1 MIKIY
6 KGEEMK
12 TKLYVKMAIIIVMLY
27 ANIGI
32 SQDNEINQNNISKR
46 KYREDY
52 QFPKLPMVQN
62 PRMALLGV
70 NKQDFT
76 ITLRDNVI
84 MDCARFFPTEPN
96 PYLPNGYPT
105 VIMVHGYGDRK
116 ETLEG
121 FANGQASYGYVV
133 YTYSVRGQG
142 NSGGLSNLISTTEAQ
157 DLIELVNYIRTDFQT
172 GLDTSKILI
181 MGGSQGGTVPYI
193 AACTGN
199 LKVKTIISALTSPEF
214 ASTWIENGSIKM
226 TFLWTVEYTPDTA
239 RYNPQVLAMRNWCYS
254 NAPDKWDSLA
264 YWVPKDRNFT
274 NVVSQNTIPIMM
286 ENAWQD
292 KFFNAR
298 GNIDN
303 IPFVTAPKRYYFG
316 AVRGHGGDYSTTE
329 DTWHENFFNEWF
341 YYWLFDIDNGI
352 LTRPKFHYA
361 YTTYPETSGM
371 WSFVHDSSAVWPPSG
386 AGNLKLYFRN
396 NNQLLTT
403 AGTNQN
409 THDNLVNN
417 VNATLTMERAVNDE
431 FKGSYFKNRFKKDV
445 MNYHTGVLTQDVKM
459 LGTPQIGL
467 DYLSNATECQFNFQ
481 IYEVSGTRT
490 KLVTRVNYTDRKNVI
505 NSRKNTTING
515 LSHGHIF
522 KKGNRIKIVVTNLDT
537 APDDVA
543 FLGTNPH
550 VLPDLKKGTSS
561 IYYTN
566 KSFINLPIQVTG
578 TSMLRDNLFASELE
592 SPDNA
597 TPENTE
603 TPKDFSLSQNYPNPF
618 NPTTVIN
625 YSIPYNSYVTLKVYD
640 ISGKEVATLVNN
652 QAAPGNYSVN
662 LNASAYNLSSGI
674 YFYKIVA
681 GNFINVKK
689 LTLIK

>member
-1 MIKIY
+1 MLNKI

-12 TKLYVKMAIIIVMLY
+12 IKIILNLMVIGIMLF
-27 ANIGI
+27 ANYGI
-32 SQDNEINQNNISKR
+32 SQNDVNSQKIPRQKFKEN
-46 KYREDY
+46 Y
-52 QFPKLPMVQN
+52 QFPKLPMVQT
-62 PRMALLGV
+62 PRTAV
-70 NKQDFT
+70 YSVIKQDFT
-76 ITLRDNVI
+76 ITLRDNVT
-84 MDCARFFPTEPN
+84 MDCAKFYPGEPN

-105 VIMVHGYGDRK
+105 VVMVHGYGDRK

-157 DLIELVNYIRTDFQT
+157 DLIELVNYIHQDFST
-172 GLDTSKILI
+172 GLDTSKILV

-193 AACTGN
+193 AACMGG
-199 LKVKTIISALTSPEF
+199 LRVKTIISALTSPEF
-214 ASTWIENGSIKM
+214 ASSWIENGSIKM
-226 TFLWTVEYTPDTA
+226 TFLWTIDYTPDTA
-239 RYNPQVLAMRNWCYS
+239 RYNSQVLAMRNWCYS
-254 NAPDKWDSLA
+254 GAPDKWDSLA

-274 NVVSQNTIPIMM
+274 GIVSQNTIPIMM

-292 KFFNAR
+292 KFFNAK

-303 IPFVTAPKRYYFG
+303 IPFVLAPKRYYFG

-341 YYWLFDIDNGI
+341 YYWLYNIDNGI

-361 YTTYPETSGM
+361 FTTFPETSGM

-386 AGNLKLYFRN
+386 AGNLKLYFRTN
-396 NNQLLTT
+396 SSLST
-403 AGTNQN
+403 APGTNSS
-409 THDNLVNN
+409 TYENLANSVSRN
-417 VNATLTMERAVNDE
+417 LTMQTAVNEE
-431 FKGSYFKNRFKKDV
+431 FTGTAFRNSFKKATRV
-445 MNYHTGVLTQDVKM
+445 YQTPVLTQDVKM
-459 LGTPQIGL
+459 LGTPQVGL
-467 DYLSNATECQFNFQ
+467 EYLSNAAECQFNFQ

-490 KLVTRVNYTDRKNVI
+490 KLVTRVNYTDRKNII
-505 NSRKNTTING
+505 NTRKNTIFGG

-522 KKGNRIKIVVTNLDT
+522 KAGNRIKIIVTNLDT
-537 APDDVA
+537 APDDTT

-550 VLPDLKKGTSS
+550 VLPDLKNGTSR

-566 KSFINLPIQVTG
+566 KSFINLPIQLTG
-578 TSMLRDNLFASELE
+578 TSLLGDNIFSTETG
-592 SPDNA
+592 SPDIV
-597 TPENTE
+597 TQENTE
-603 TPKDFSLSQNYPNPF
+603 TPKDFSLRQNYPNPF

-652 QAAPGNYSVN
+652 QAAPGNYSVSF
-662 LNASAYNLSSGI
+662 NANAYNLSSGI